1 MRGYWIYFPF
11 LYCTIGAKDPPK
23 PAVPIVRCCP
33 ELLSLAGPILAFEWS
48 NKTGVIP
55 SLRTSKTQM
64 RGFPW
69 QKCRDRDEERR
80 GLHHKNWI
88 KSESIG
94 VIDLNAG
101 GIDIERTR
109 NLFLIH
115 NSVLL
120 NRFLFSWASRLGFE
134 TPDDTLRQV
143 GVFVYRQKNQR

>member
-1 MRGYWIYFPF
+1 MRG
-11 LYCTIGAKDPPK
+11 L
-23 PAVPIVRCCP
+23 
-33 ELLSLAGPILAFEWS
+33 
-48 NKTGVIP
+48 
-55 SLRTSKTQM
+55 
-64 RGFPW
+64 PW
-69 QKCRDRDEERR
+69 QKYQDRDEERR

-109 NLFLIH
+109 NQFLIH

-120 NRFLFSWASRLGFE
+120 NRFLLSWVSQLGFG
-134 TPDDTLRQV
+134 TPDDTVRQE

>member
-55 SLRTSKTQM
+55 SLRTSKNQM

-80 GLHHKNWI
+80 GLYHKIWI

-109 NLFLIH
+109 NQFLIH

-120 NRFLFSWASRLGFE
+120 NRFLLSWVSQLGFG
-134 TPDDTLRQV
+134 TPDDTVRQE